1 MISKRNYFWSTKLP
15 FFEQSGPLNIEWLSL
30 FSKGSMQRQKLRE
43 LKGIDGSMLGDVAAM
58 FCCAFCVIAQMG
70 QELKGHAPGD
80 QYMAREWPRDSWI
93 FWT

>member
-1 MISKRNYFWSTKLP
+1 
-15 FFEQSGPLNIEWLSL
+15 
-30 FSKGSMQRQKLRE
+30 MQRQKLRE

-80 QYMAREWPRDSWI
+80 QYMARE
-93 FWT
+93 